1 MFSGA
6 ISEKTLARLGKIYL
20 GKPMKTKTRKELIRG
35 VRPNYWPF
43 FRADNGD
50 IPDAAVHRPQEREP
64 DPAAMSAAL

>member
-6 ISEKTLARLGKIYL
+6 ISEKALARLGKIYL

-50 IPDAAVHRPQEREP
+50 VPEDVVNRQQENEDAEAF
-64 DPAAMSAAL
+64 SAAH